1 MFTIDLLKGQAIP
14 IKSKPGGIAVMA
26 GAIAI
31 PVIAVI
37 IMVNS
42 YLTGSVA
49 LGVGKQQI
57 VSYSNQTAKLTEAVA
72 IQKSFA
78 EEKSSQHGCLSEVSA
93 NIDRHLQWTPI
104 LVTVVESMPETMVI
118 TALEVKRE
126 SVRIP
131 IPKKDDPTKMVETS
145 VIVKKMLISVTGD
158 PSRNHNESVKLFCDR
173 MRNSEVLGPMI
184 DKISVNQKNKKNKGQ
199 DELSYEIECVF
210 KPDLL

>member
-31 PVIAVI
+31 PVVTVI
-37 IMVNS
+37 LLVNS

-49 LGVGKQQI
+49 LAVGKQQI
-57 VSYSNQTAKLTEAVA
+57 VSYSNQTEKLTDAVA
-72 IQKSFA
+72 MQKLFA
-78 EEKSSQHGCLSEVSA
+78 EEKNAQYGCLSAVSA
-93 NIDRHLQWTPI
+93 NIGRHMQWTPI
-104 LVTVVESMPETMVI
+104 LVTVVESMPDTMVI

-131 IPKKDDPTKMVETS
+131 IPKKDDPTKMVDTS

-158 PSRNHNESVKLFCDR
+158 RSKNHNESVKRFCEL

-184 DKISVNQKNKKNKGQ
+184 DKISVNQKNKKNKGKE
-199 DELSYEIECVF
+199 ELSYEIDCVF

>member
-37 IMVNS
+37 ILVNS

-57 VSYSNQTAKLTEAVA
+57 VSYSNQTAKLTDAVA
-72 IQKSFA
+72 IQKSFE
-78 EEKSSQHGCLSEVSA
+78 EEKNSQNSCLSEVSA

-104 LVTVVESMPETMVI
+104 LVTVVESMPDTMVI
-118 TALEVKRE
+118 TSLEVKRE

-131 IPKKDDPTKMVETS
+131 IPKKDDPTKMVDTS

-158 PSRNHNESVKLFCDR
+158 PSRNHDKSVKLFSER

-184 DKISVNQKNKKNKGQ
+184 DKISVNQKNKKNKGK
-199 DELSYEIECVF
+199 DELSYEIDCVF
-210 KPDLL
+210 KPDL

>member
-26 GAIAI
+26 GAVAI
-31 PVIAVI
+31 PVVAVI
-37 IMVNS
+37 ILVNS

-57 VSYSNQTAKLTEAVA
+57 VSYSNQTEKLTDAVA
-72 IQKSFA
+72 MQKSFA
-78 EEKSSQHGCLSEVSA
+78 EEKNAQYGCLSAVSA
-93 NIDRHLQWTPI
+93 NIGRHLQWTPI
-104 LVTVVESMPETMVI
+104 LVTVVESMPDTMVI

-126 SVRIP
+126 SARIP
-131 IPKKDDPTKMVETS
+131 MPKKDDPTKMVDTS
-145 VIVKKMLISVTGD
+145 VIVKKMLISVTGER
-158 PSRNHNESVKLFCDR
+158 SKNHNEAVKRFCER

-184 DKISVNQKNKKNKGQ
+184 DKISVNQKNNKNKGKE
-199 DELSYEIECVF
+199 ELSYEIDCAF